1 MLAPILFGSGS
12 SGTTTSPSSGTTSG
26 STSSPPPSES
36 TQPSYQEPEAAAPGD
51 IDDGTYQPAPS
62 EETGEPSP
70 AVDEGRGAPEE
81 VTAET
86 PPAQTEADAEP
97 TPVGEER
104 ASSETELQAAPQ
116 DTSVSND
123 TAVAGEAVAED
134 AATGP
139 EETDADAF
147 DPAPPTDETDTSAE
161 ADTAPEAS
169 PTATTP
175 SPVASD
181 RPVTST
187 PASERM
193 SAEDAIEAAALAEYR
208 GKRVSPEGAESDFAQ
223 QVTTLI
229 DQSLNRARERA
240 LEVSQARIIAGLL
253 SGAETSESPATSA
266 FAAGAERQPVDVAE
280 AIRAYRQA

>member
-26 STSSPPPSES
+26 STSSPPPSET

-70 AVDEGRGAPEE
+70 AVDEGSGAPEE

-97 TPVGEER
+97 TPVGEEP
-104 ASSETELQAAPQ
+104 ASSETEPQAAPE

-123 TAVAGEAVAED
+123 NVVDEGFAED

-139 EETDADAF
+139 
-147 DPAPPTDETDTSAE
+147 E

-181 RPVTST
+181 RPVTAA
-187 PASERM
+187 PASERV

-208 GKRVSPEGAESDFAQ
+208 GKRVSPEGAASDFAQ
-223 QVTTLI
+223 QVRSRPKGSAASRSSPPQLPSSALALRATLPAPCCA
-229 DQSLNRARERA
+229 SMAGRRNRFERTDDRH
-240 LEVSQARIIAGLL
+240 QIRI
-253 SGAETSESPATSA
+253 
-266 FAAGAERQPVDVAE
+266 R
-280 AIRAYRQA
+280 

>member
-12 SGTTTSPSSGTTSG
+12 SGTTTRPSSGTTSG
-26 STSSPPPSES
+26 STSSPPPSET

-97 TPVGEER
+97 TPVGEEPD
-104 ASSETELQAAPQ
+104 SSETELQAAPD

-147 DPAPPTDETDTSAE
+147 DPASPANE
-161 ADTAPEAS
+161 ADTGAEVS

-175 SPVASD
+175 SPIASD
-181 RPVTST
+181 RPVTSA

-208 GKRVSPEGAESDFAQ
+208 GKRVSPEGAVSDFAQ

-266 FAAGAERQPVDVAE
+266 LAAGAERQPVDVAE

>member
-70 AVDEGRGAPEE
+70 AVDEGSGAPEE

-97 TPVGEER
+97 TPVGEEP
-104 ASSETELQAAPQ
+104 ASSETEPQAAPE
-116 DTSVSND
+116 DTSASND
-123 TAVAGEAVAED
+123 TAVADEAVAED

-139 EETDADAF
+139 
-147 DPAPPTDETDTSAE
+147 E

-181 RPVTST
+181 RPLTAA
-187 PASERM
+187 PASERV

-208 GKRVSPEGAESDFAQ
+208 GKRVSPEGAASDFAQ

-266 FAAGAERQPVDVAE
+266 LAAGAERQPVDVAA